1 LLRFE
6 IAERIRILG
15 IMVGRKGYNPAS
27 ASWAN
32 QRLFASLLS
41 PRSISMIRLGNK
53 SFAGLLPVTVILVV
67 CAMAAE
73 PALADSSYQSSSQI
87 TGGVLKDQMTANPF
101 TAKMMGKAFAA
112 ITTTTMV
119 HGNQKAVVSTNSTE
133 IWDLDAQTM
142 TQIDPAK
149 KTYWTV
155 TFAQMR
161 QAMANAMKQVGQAA
175 PQPQA
180 PTPQPQSNL
189 QTTVKVSVN
198 SPGVTKAVNGIDAQ
212 EQVLTLTVTVTDP
225 SQPLAA
231 GTNPA
236 VFVVTTD
243 MWVALND
250 PPELKEIHDFDVRM
264 GQLMMQG
271 VDVSAMMAEANQA
284 KASTAQVFA
293 SQPGAAAALQQM
305 GQEMAKLKGTRVM
318 TVTSVGGVA
327 PAGSATTSGS
337 GSTSGS
343 TSGSDQNNSTGSG
356 LSSVLPGKLGSLMGG
371 FHKKPAAQQPAPAP
385 APSPADPTTASGSS
399 GTTNGGATNVVLM
412 QTTEQMLNFS
422 EDAVPASSFQVPNGY
437 KQVASPYAQMMSH

>member
-1 LLRFE
+1 
-6 IAERIRILG
+6 
-15 IMVGRKGYNPAS
+15 
-27 ASWAN
+27 
-32 QRLFASLLS
+32 
-41 PRSISMIRLGNK
+41 
-53 SFAGLLPVTVILVV
+53 
-67 CAMAAE
+67 
-73 PALADSSYQSSSQI
+73 
-87 TGGVLKDQMTANPF
+87 
-101 TAKMMGKAFAA
+101 MGKAFAA
-112 ITTTTMV
+112 TTTTTMV
-119 HGNQKAVVSTNSTE
+119 HGNQKATVRPDSME

-142 TQIDPAK
+142 THIDTVK

-189 QTTVKVSVN
+189 QTTVQVSVN
-198 SPGVTKAVNGIDAQ
+198 NPGVTKEVNGMNAQ
-212 EQVLTLTVTVTDP
+212 EQVVTLTVTVTDP

-243 MWVALND
+243 MWVALQD

-284 KASTAQVFA
+284 KASTSQLFA
-293 SQPGAAAALQQM
+293 NQPGAAAALQQM

-318 TVTSVGGVA
+318 TVTSVGGNA
-327 PAGSATTSGS
+327 PAGNATASASS
-337 GSTSGS
+337 NAP
-343 TSGSDQNNSTGSG
+343 GSDQNNTGSV
-356 LSSVLPGKLGSLMGG
+356 LSSVLPGKLGSMMGG
-371 FHKKPAAQQPAPAP
+371 FHKKPAAQQPAPA
-385 APSPADPTTASGSS
+385 ATTTDSGSS
-399 GTTNGGATNVVLM
+399 GGSNGTSNVVLM

-422 EDAVPASSFQVPNGY
+422 QDAVPASAFQVPAGY
-437 KQVASPYAQMMSH
+437 KQVPSPYAQMNH

>member
-1 LLRFE
+1 MRRCRLPAGNFNTKSMVHPV
-6 IAERIRILG
+6 RILA
-15 IMVGRKGYNPAS
+15 IIVGLRDYNPAS
-27 ASWAN
+27 ASGAN
-32 QRLFASLLS
+32 KRLFASLLFL
-41 PRSISMIRLGNK
+41 RSNQMIPLGNK
-53 SFAGLLPVTVILVV
+53 SLARLVGV
-67 CAMAAE
+67 AVVFVACAMAAM

-87 TGGVLKDQMTANPF
+87 TGGVLKDQMTSNPF
-101 TAKMMGKAFAA
+101 TAKLMGKAFAA
-112 ITTTTMV
+112 TTTTTMV
-119 HGNQKAVVSTNSTE
+119 HGNQKATVRPDSME
-133 IWDLDAQTM
+133 IWDLDEQTM
-142 TQIDPAK
+142 THIDTAK

-189 QTTVKVSVN
+189 QTTVQVSVN
-198 SPGVTKAVNGIDAQ
+198 NPGVTKEVNGMNAQ
-212 EQVLTLTVTVTDP
+212 EQVVTLTVTVTDP

-243 MWVALND
+243 MWVALQD

-284 KASTAQVFA
+284 KASTSQLFA
-293 SQPGAAAALQQM
+293 NQPGAAAALQQM

-318 TVTSVGGVA
+318 TVTSVGGNA
-327 PAGSATTSGS
+327 PAGNATASASS
-337 GSTSGS
+337 NAP
-343 TSGSDQNNSTGSG
+343 GSDQNNTGSV
-356 LSSVLPGKLGSLMGG
+356 LSSVLPGKLGSMMGG
-371 FHKKPAAQQPAPAP
+371 FHKKPAAQQPAPA
-385 APSPADPTTASGSS
+385 ATTTDSGSS
-399 GTTNGGATNVVLM
+399 GGSNGTSNVVLM

-422 EDAVPASSFQVPNGY
+422 QDAVPASAFQVPAGY
-437 KQVASPYAQMMSH
+437 KQVPSPYIPASH

>member
-1 LLRFE
+1 M
-6 IAERIRILG
+6 IPLG
-15 IMVGRKGYNPAS
+15 KKF
-27 ASWAN
+27 
-32 QRLFASLLS
+32 LDCLLS
-41 PRSISMIRLGNK
+41 V
-53 SFAGLLPVTVILVV
+53 AVV
-67 CAMAAE
+67 FVACAMAAE

-87 TGGVLKDQMTANPF
+87 TGGVLKDQMTSNPF
-101 TAKMMGKAFAA
+101 TAKLMGKAFAA

-119 HGNQKAVVSTNSTE
+119 HGNQKATVLPDSME

-142 TQIDPAK
+142 THIDTAK

-161 QAMANAMKQVGQAA
+161 QAMANAMKQVGQAT

-189 QTTVKVSVN
+189 QTKVQVSVN
-198 SPGVTKAVNGIDAQ
+198 NPGVTKPVNGMNAQ
-212 EQVLTLTVTVTDP
+212 EQVVTLTVTVTDP

-243 MWVALND
+243 MWVALQD

-284 KASTAQVFA
+284 KASTSQVFA
-293 SQPGAAAALQQM
+293 NQPGAAAALQQM

-318 TVTSVGGVA
+318 TVTSVGGIA
-327 PAGSATTSGS
+327 PAGSTAS
-337 GSTSGS
+337 STPPPSN
-343 TSGSDQNNSTGSG
+343 QNNSSSTIG
-356 LSSVLPGKLGSLMGG
+356 SVLPGALGSVFGG
-371 FHKKPAAQQPAPAP
+371 FHKKQPAQQPAPA
-385 APSPADPTTASGSS
+385 ATTPDSGSS
-399 GTTNGGATNVVLM
+399 GGSSGTSNVVLM

-422 EDAVPASSFQVPNGY
+422 EDAVPASSFQVPAGY
-437 KQVASPYAQMMSH
+437 KQVPSPYIPASQ